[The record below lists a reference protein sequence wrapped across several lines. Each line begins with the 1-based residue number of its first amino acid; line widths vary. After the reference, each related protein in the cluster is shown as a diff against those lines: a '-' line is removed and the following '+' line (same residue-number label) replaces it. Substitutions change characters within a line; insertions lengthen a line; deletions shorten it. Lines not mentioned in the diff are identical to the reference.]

1 MHLTDT
7 SIRALNIAAI
17 LHEIDAEIEKL
28 KQAREIIAGLYR
40 PVRRTEQKSKKA
52 QTVTATIPRAEPALV
67 VLPPRAKREYRT
79 RAKPTP
85 QTARAL
91 AAPVSLDPVF
101 VPRATSLDLPA
112 PDPRVNE
119 FDPQAIEAAMKQ
131 NLLSGADHRF

>member
-1 MHLTDT
+1 MD
-7 SIRALNIAAI
+7 IAAI

-28 KQAREIIAGLYR
+28 ERAREVIARLYR
-40 PVRRTEQKSKKA
+40 PVRHREKKPKRA
-52 QTVTATIPRAEPALV
+52 QTITATTPRAEPALI
-67 VLPPRAKREYRT
+67 VLPPSAKREYRT
-79 RAKPTP
+79 RAKLTP

-101 VPRATSLDLPA
+101 VPRAILLDLPD